1 MCVAP
6 QLSSVAMTTTGEA
19 AAPPGEGVARMSQE
33 DFQVAV
39 ARALTAH
46 ETTLNL
52 AKQQLELDLLLVDEG
67 LKQEVVDAL
76 ASAGPTAVK
85 RVVAFKVVTGRLLA
99 DEIPGGRRLAGESD
113 QHLAD
118 SILRFKPKQAKHDT
132 PRDGKPWVWTLA
144 PSFGATQNFREAL
157 ADLAAN
163 GGNERLKVRRP
174 QVFWGPAVRALAEG
188 VLGKDVKGKGKGD
201 KNDGKGK
208 GKDGKGKGKKGKDKS
223 KDKSRGKEKNE
234 GKAKDAV
241 PAAAFV
247 PPTEP
252 PPSTASTPTAE
263 FGVSETAATENPS
276 SGSGTQSYAALVAED
291 EASSLDAE
299 MAHLKRESKD
309 VPEAA
314 APLKKSNSPV
324 VERRPTKA
332 AGTRP

>member
-1 MCVAP
+1 
-6 QLSSVAMTTTGEA
+6 MTTTGEA

-85 RVVAFKVVTGRLLA
+85 RVVAIKVVTGRLLA

-208 GKDGKGKGKKGKDKS
+208 GKDGKGKGKKGQRQKQRQGQGQREEQRQS
-223 KDKSRGKEKNE
+223 QRHCSSCCFCATYR
-234 GKAKDAV
+234 AT
-241 PAAAFV
+241 AF
-247 PPTEP
+247 
-252 PPSTASTPTAE
+252 SCC
-263 FGVSETAATENPS
+263 
-276 SGSGTQSYAALVAED
+276 YAYC
-291 EASSLDAE
+291 
-299 MAHLKRESKD
+299 
-309 VPEAA
+309 
-314 APLKKSNSPV
+314 
-324 VERRPTKA
+324 
-332 AGTRP
+332 